1 MVGWMGVI
9 HVLLRFVPGTT
20 STCTITACD
29 FIHAHGFARRPLMTR
44 TVDIRQPLKEARLL
58 IVVAFQKAFDALPQ
72 RIIRH
77 L

>member
-1 MVGWMGVI
+1 
-9 HVLLRFVPGTT
+9 
-20 STCTITACD
+20 
-29 FIHAHGFARRPLMTR
+29 MTR

-58 IVVAFQKAFDALPQ
+58 IVVAFQKAFDAFPQ